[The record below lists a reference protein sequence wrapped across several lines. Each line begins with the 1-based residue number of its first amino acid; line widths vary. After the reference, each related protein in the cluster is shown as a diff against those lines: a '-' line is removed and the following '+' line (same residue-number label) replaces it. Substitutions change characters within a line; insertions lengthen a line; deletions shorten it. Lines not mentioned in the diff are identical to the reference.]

1 MCIAMPGK
9 VTEINGNRAKVDF
22 SGNVV
27 TANVMMVDA
36 KVGDYV
42 LVHAGCAIEVLSQSR
57 AEELMSIFDELA
69 ELEGEA

>member
-9 VTEINGNRAKVDF
+9 IIEITGNKATVDF
-22 SGNVV
+22 SGTEVK
-27 TANVMMVDA
+27 ANVMMVDA

-57 AEELMSIFDELA
+57 AEEMLEIFK
-69 ELEGEA
+69 ELEEYEQ

>member
-9 VTEINGNRAKVDF
+9 IIEIEGNKAKVDF
-22 SGNVV
+22 SGTEVA
-27 TANVMMVDA
+27 ANVMMVDA

-57 AEELMSIFDELA
+57 AEEMLSIFQ
-69 ELEGEA
+69 ELEELEEDI

>member
-9 VTEINGNRAKVDF
+9 ILEINDNKARVSFKGTEMN
-22 SGNVV
+22 
-27 TANVMMVDA
+27 ANVRMVDA

-57 AEELMSIFDELA
+57 AEEMLAIFDELE
-69 ELEGEA
+69 ELQ

>member
-9 VTEINGNRAKVDF
+9 IKEINGNKAKVDF
-22 SGNVV
+22 SGTEV

-42 LVHAGCAIEVLSQSR
+42 LVHAGCAIEVLSQSK
-57 AEELMSIFDELA
+57 AEEMLSIFK
-69 ELEGEA
+69 ELEDEI

>member
-9 VTEINGNRAKVDF
+9 ILEINGNRAKASF
-22 SGNVV
+22 KGTEMNV
-27 TANVMMVDA
+27 NIRMVDA

-57 AEELMSIFDELA
+57 AEEMLVIFDELE
-69 ELEGEA
+69 ELQ